1 MENGQ
6 ILRAFRRSFR
16 VRPLGRVAPVV
27 GGRFDGRARVY
38 ARGAVSLR
46 SVDALRVLA
55 IALCARLAVVVW
67 AHAQFPPADDGTYY
81 DAFARRLAAGEGYTW
96 LWPDGAVTH
105 AAHYP
110 VGYPALLALAYAA
123 LGPSTAAAMTVNAVF
138 GAASAWAAHRLV
150 DGPHVPR
157 WRPLAA
163 GLAVALHPALV
174 AYTAAVM
181 TEGMTSALL
190 MIAAWM
196 TDQCRR
202 RIHGSPGWL
211 VAAGVAMGVATLV
224 RPTSLL
230 LAPVWGAMSTR
241 SRRSRDWL
249 LAAAAMTLVAL
260 TVVMPWTVRNCV
272 RMHRCALVSVNGG
285 WNLLIGVQTV
295 SGTWTPIEVP
305 PACATV
311 WDEAAKDACFERE
324 ARREIAASPAAW
336 IERAPAKLA
345 ATFDYIGAAPS
356 YLGAS
361 NPGAFGAR
369 DKVRL
374 GAVDTLACRGFLLA
388 ALIACGRLRGP
399 RMRARKLV
407 ALLGALGALTLH
419 GWLGYVALVVCTVL
433 VLVPEFRRRAP
444 TSDSIESQGSWPR
457 CAFVPAA
464 AAAVVAATAIVHAA
478 FIGAGRYGLVV
489 LPFVAMVP
497 FCGFG
502 VGEGQAVARTS

>member
-1 MENGQ
+1 M
-6 ILRAFRRSFR
+6 S
-16 VRPLGRVAPVV
+16 P
-27 GGRFDGRARVY
+27 
-38 ARGAVSLR
+38 R

-55 IALCARLAVVVW
+55 IALCARLAVVVV
-67 AHAQFPPADDGTYY
+67 AHAKFPPADDGTYY
-81 DAFARRLAAGEGYTW
+81 DVFARRLAAGAGYTW
-96 LWPDGAVTH
+96 LWPDGAVTYV
-105 AAHYP
+105 AHYP

-123 LGPSTAAAMTVNAVF
+123 FGASTAAAMTVNAVF
-138 GAASAWAAHRLV
+138 GASSAWAAHRLV

-174 AYTAAVM
+174 PYTAAVM
-181 TEGMTSALL
+181 TEGTTAALL

-202 RIHGSPGWL
+202 RNHGSPGWL
-211 VAAGVAMGVATLV
+211 VAAGVVMGVATLV

-230 LAPVWGAMSTR
+230 LAPVWGSMSTP
-241 SRRSRDWL
+241 SRRTRRRL
-249 LAAAAMTLVAL
+249 LAAGAMSLVAL
-260 TVVMPWTVRNCV
+260 TVVMPWTARNCV

-285 WNLLIGVQTV
+285 WNLLIGAQTV

-324 ARREIAASPAAW
+324 ARREIAARPLAW
-336 IERAPAKLA
+336 VARAPAKLA

-361 NPGAFGAR
+361 NPGAFDVRA
-369 DKVRL
+369 KVRL

-388 ALIACGRLRGP
+388 ALVACGRLGGP
-399 RMRARKLV
+399 RTRARKIA
-407 ALLGALGALTLH
+407 ALLGAVGALTLH
-419 GWLGYVALVVCTVL
+419 GWLGYVALVVCTLFWV
-433 VLVPEFRRRAP
+433 VPEFRRRVSP
-444 TSDSIESQGSWPR
+444 SDSFDSRGLGQN
-457 CAFVPAA
+457 CCFVPAA
-464 AAAVVAATAIVHAA
+464 AASVIAVTAIVHAA

-502 VGEGQAVARTS
+502 AREGQAVARTAWSRQIGLGLRRLGDRRRVPNARGSREESPSSTEHDAG